1 MLDQLKP
8 ARRRYDE
15 LMAEMSK
22 PDVAADPSRLAVVGR
37 ELARLEVL
45 ASLHDDLSL
54 AHSRV
59 KEARELLGS
68 SDALL
73 VEMAKDELV
82 EAEVAVQEIDARAAD
97 VLISSD
103 PDEKRNAI
111 IEVRAGTGGDEATLF
126 AAELLR
132 MYRRYAERLKLKVET
147 LSLNETGIGGIK
159 GGILQIEGGQA
170 FGVLR
175 FESGVH
181 RVQRVPATEAS
192 GRIHTS
198 AASVAVLPEAEEIEI
213 KIPEADIRIDVFRSS
228 GHGGQS
234 VNTTDSA
241 VRITHKPTNITVSMQ
256 DEKSQL
262 QNRVKAM
269 QVLRAR
275 LFEYERNKQRD
286 ERGEARRAQIGSGDR
301 SEKIRTY
308 NFPQDR
314 VTDHRIGLTVHNL
327 EAILDGDLDRIVE
340 ALREAARQ
348 EQLASMAGGE
358 AR

>member
-15 LMAEMSK
+15 LMAESSE
-22 PDVAADPSRLAVVGR
+22 PDVAADPSRLAVLGR

-111 IEVRAGTGGDEATLF
+111 IEVRAGTGGGEATLF
-126 AAELLR
+126 AAELVR

-147 LSLNETGIGGIK
+147 LSLSETGIGGIK
-159 GGILQIEGGQA
+159 GGILQIEGDQA

-213 KIPEADIRIDVFRSS
+213 KVPEADIRIDVFRSS

-358 AR
+358 TR